1 MKVFYLPAGVLALIL
16 ACSLWAGRFLEMR
29 TEHWTALLAGVSQAA
44 EAEDWSGAS
53 RALRQ
58 AYEDWDRDQT
68 FLHTILEHDAL
79 DEAATS
85 VPSPGVLPVM
95 ARALPLRASTAAVP
109 LSLASTSAPAP
120 VLMLMIKVLP
130 FSSSTLERASPP
142 AERER
147 GRRPLTTVRGMS
159 CRWLLTTLSAP
170 LI

>member
-16 ACSLWAGRFLEMR
+16 AWSLWAGRFLEMR

-79 DEAATS
+79 DEAEQLFAAA
-85 VPSPGVLPVM
+85 M
-95 ARALPLRASTAAVP
+95 AACRQEDGEEALIQIAQLTVC
-109 LSLASTSAPAP
+109 
-120 VLMLMIKVLP
+120 
-130 FSSSTLERASPP
+130 LEQI
-142 AERER
+142 AETQGISIRN
-147 GRRPLTTVRGMS
+147 
-159 CRWLLTTLSAP
+159 
-170 LI
+170 IF